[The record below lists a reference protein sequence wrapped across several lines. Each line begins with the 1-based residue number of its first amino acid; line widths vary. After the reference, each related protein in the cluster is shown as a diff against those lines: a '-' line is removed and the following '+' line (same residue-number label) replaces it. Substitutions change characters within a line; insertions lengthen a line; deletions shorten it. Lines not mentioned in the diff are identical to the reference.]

1 MEPVRV
7 PAGYYRAEGMVKN
20 VNTIEEYR
28 KLDKGIVLTQAART
42 VSTTSHPFRRL
53 VIATH
58 LVSRYGMRSTMA
70 QYTLVRPCW
79 PLSQ

>member
-42 VSTTSHPFRRL
+42 VSTTLQPFRRPGTAAH
-53 VIATH
+53 VS
-58 LVSRYGMRSTMA
+58 SRYGTRSTMA
-70 QYTLVRPCW
+70 QSTPVRPCW
-79 PLSQ
+79 PPSQ